1 MSVHL
6 QWMVIHNCSSFLIK
20 RNKERQTYN
29 TKPNNLKAHNSF
41 CYNRLIHPKTVGLEP
56 GADGKGVVVVM
67 KQRSGQRKLAA
78 SYVQITIN
86 KNAQATLSSIQ
97 HDPQVRPRPAHGR
110 HLQASAILCS
120 QKPVIL
126 KRKRA
131 CPTKSS

>member
-67 KQRSGQRKLAA
+67 KQRSGQRKLTNFRTSSSVHPRENSFSLIFVSRISAPGPHIRT
-78 SYVQITIN
+78 SSSSLFRLKVDC
-86 KNAQATLSSIQ
+86 KNLMLAFIRL
-97 HDPQVRPRPAHGR
+97 V
-110 HLQASAILCS
+110 L
-120 QKPVIL
+120 
-126 KRKRA
+126 
-131 CPTKSS
+131 